1 MEVTAIAK
9 TIFQENKDVLTTWFS
24 VLTRGP
30 KSFHAAHLDR
40 NSTLLY
46 GLRFM
51 FYMIV
56 IELVLTIPF
65 AKGME
70 SKSENVFV
78 IGGALAE
85 DLVEYLA
92 AALILHG
99 AMKAFGG
106 KGRAQGC
113 VASYCFFTAYVPIIA
128 IFMLPWNRLST
139 PLMAKSANYPQI
151 VAQLSGTLSQLAT
164 WDRYTLVLSFL
175 AATVVWILFYTGVF
189 RCFRALHKL
198 SRTRAVFAF
207 VVGLLLTAA
216 FNAVFTIPLLTGL
229 YQTSAG
235 N

>member
-30 KSFHAAHLDR
+30 KSFHAAHLER

-51 FYMIV
+51 FYMV
-56 IELVLTIPF
+56 VVELVLTIPF
-65 AKGME
+65 ARGME
-70 SKSENVFV
+70 SKSENMFV

-85 DLVEYLA
+85 DVVEYLA

-106 KGRAQGC
+106 KGKAQGC
-113 VASYCFFTAYVPIIA
+113 VASYCFFTAYIPIIA

-139 PLMAKSANYPQI
+139 PLIAKSASYPQI
-151 VAQLSGTLSQLAT
+151 IAQISAMARQLAT
-164 WDRYTLVLSFL
+164 WDRFTLVLSFL
-175 AATVVWILFYTGVF
+175 AATAVWILFYTGVF

-198 SRTRAVFAF
+198 SRTRAAFAF
-207 VVGLLLTAA
+207 IVGLLLTAA
-216 FNAVFTIPLLTGL
+216 FNAVFTIPLLNGL
-229 YQTSAG
+229 YQPAAR